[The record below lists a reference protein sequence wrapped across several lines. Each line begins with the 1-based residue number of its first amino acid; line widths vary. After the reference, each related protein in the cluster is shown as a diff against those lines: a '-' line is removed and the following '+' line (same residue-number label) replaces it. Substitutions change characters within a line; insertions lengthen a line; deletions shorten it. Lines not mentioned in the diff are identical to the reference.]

1 MCRPDGARVM
11 WLLRIFYK
19 GVAPLELVIYDF
31 GFLINEVVF
40 LLQSSSPKGRYFKNE
55 VGGFRDGVILKSK
68 IKGAAPQE
76 LDIFESRL
84 WI

>member
-19 GVAPLELVIYDF
+19 GVAPLELVIYDL

-40 LLQSSSPKGRYFKNE
+40 FYFNLHHPKAG
-55 VGGFRDGVILKSK
+55 IL
-68 IKGAAPQE
+68 
-76 LDIFESRL
+76 RL
-84 WI
+84 RSAVFGTS